1 MQQNTL
7 SGRLILADVAR
18 GFALLTMAIYHFSW
32 DLSWFGVVG
41 WDVSGSPG
49 WRLFAQLIAGSFLFL
64 VGFSLVLA
72 HKNGIRWESFW
83 RREIKVA
90 IAAIAVS
97 VVTYFIFQEQ
107 WVRFGIL
114 HSVVVS
120 SLFALP
126 FLRVHFVFALL
137 CGAGVI
143 LLCLWIGDYVLPYRQ
158 FFWLGLNSLPEIS
171 VDYVPLI
178 PWFGPVLLGV
188 GCGDILHRY
197 DLLRLLR
204 GSASPGVVSRCFA
217 WFGRHSLAT
226 YLLHQPI
233 LFGVVWAGVTAGVI
247 GASAGDVSVSS
258 FQQSCVAA
266 CSQSADAGQCKQ
278 ACQCT
283 SSELMSRG
291 VWEDLLAGPD
301 EPDVREIAEQVFLVC
316 LRRRTE

>member
-1 MQQNTL
+1 MQQKLLT
-7 SGRLILADVAR
+7 GRLILADVAR
-18 GFALLTMAIYHFSW
+18 GLALLTMAIYHFSW
-32 DLSWFGVVG
+32 DLSWFGVVD

-72 HKNGIRWESFW
+72 HKSGIRWESFW

-90 IAAIAVS
+90 VAALAVS
-97 VVTYFIFQEQ
+97 VATYFIFQDQ

-114 HSVVVS
+114 HSIVVS
-120 SLFALP
+120 SLLALP
-126 FLRVHFVFALL
+126 FLRVHYVFALL

-143 LLCLWIGDYVLPYRQ
+143 LLYHWLGDYVLPYRQ
-158 FFWLGLNSLPEIS
+158 FFWLGLNSLPEVS

-178 PWFGPVLLGV
+178 PWFGPVLLGI

-204 GSASPGVVSRCFA
+204 GSASPSVISRCFA

-233 LFGVVWAGVTAGVI
+233 LFGVVWAGVTAGVL
-247 GASAGDVSVSS
+247 STNAGDVQVRS
-258 FQQSCVAA
+258 FQQSCVMA
-266 CSQSADAGQCKQ
+266 CSQTVDASVCEQ
-278 ACQCT
+278 ACRCT
-283 SSELMSRG
+283 SSEMMNRG
-291 VWEDLLAGPD
+291 VWEDLLTRPNDA
-301 EPDVREIAEQVFLVC
+301 DVREIAQQVFQVC
-316 LRRRTE
+316 LRR